1 MIDGSSTP
9 PTMPA
14 LPVFVIRPATRPH
27 RYAACS
33 SSKTMGARF
42 GPVREPDVVTK
53 IVFGYSF
60 ADARG
65 GVLELE
71 AVAEHEARVLR
82 RVGAKLLLEFRRRLH
97 LHVRDGGAQLLLD
110 RLETV
115 VGARVPA
122 GVRDGPGR
130 QERDAEAGGPG
141 GRLAPAAGDEDE
153 SGDREERQRPRLHV
167 PIMPSRPIIER

>member
-60 ADARG
+60 ATRA
-65 GVLELE
+65 
-71 AVAEHEARVLR
+71 AASWNS
-82 RVGAKLLLEFRRRLH
+82 KPWPN
-97 LHVRDGGAQLLLD
+97 
-110 RLETV
+110 TS
-115 VGARVPA
+115 RVPF
-122 GVRDGPGR
+122 
-130 QERDAEAGGPG
+130 
-141 GRLAPAAGDEDE
+141 AA
-153 SGDREERQRPRLHV
+153 
-167 PIMPSRPIIER
+167 